1 MKRSNLFMI
10 MMSLFF
16 SLAGIAQNQATIID
30 DVYFNPAST
39 KNTTS
44 GNQTVSSKQKPN
56 YKNGAKEIVFKERQT
71 SKPTAIRDTVYV
83 VGHAG
88 DKIANT
94 GKPASNIK
102 TDASVIHDTI
112 YVTENTMGEV
122 VDSLKDDQQEQG
134 HYLNGFNGTESDLE
148 YAERIRR
155 FHNPKYTIF
164 IGSPAYND
172 IYFLNNNDWNVY
184 VDNSYAYVTPTWT
197 NPYWWDYN
205 YSPYSY
211 SGFGWGFGFGW
222 NNYPWSFYG
231 GFSNYY
237 GYGGLYG
244 SGYGYPYCGFGDY
257 YGYNGYYGYGGGYGN
272 WYGNSRNRNDEGAR
286 REISNYSGRPRLGER
301 QGSSASTMIGSS
313 SAVTRGVSNSGN
325 VRNSTTSN
333 GTRTVTGVRSVSN
346 PANGIGLVRSS
357 TMRSSGINNETST
370 YRTSS
375 FNINT
380 RPRTYSTT
388 VTTTPGTS
396 YSNSRQSSTEY
407 SGRTSYRSES
417 GSRTV
422 ISNSY
427 SAPSRSSYSSENS
440 NTSRSSTPSYS
451 NSSPRSSYSGG
462 SSSGNSSV
470 SSGVSTRGS
479 SASSGGR
486 R

>member
-1 MKRSNLFMI
+1 MKRSNLFII
-10 MMSLFF
+10 MLTLLFP
-16 SLAGIAQNQATIID
+16 LAGIGQNQATIVD

-44 GNQTVSSKQKPN
+44 GNQTVSTKQKPN
-56 YKNGAKEIVFKERQT
+56 YKNGAKEIVFTERQA
-71 SKPTAIRDTVYV
+71 SKPTAIHDTVYV
-83 VGHAG
+83 VGQAG

-94 GKPASNIK
+94 RKQTSNIK
-102 TDASVIHDTI
+102 TDPSIIHDTI
-112 YVTENTMGEV
+112 YVTENAMGEAI
-122 VDSLKDDQQEQG
+122 DSLKGNQEQG

-184 VDNSYAYVTPTWT
+184 VDDSYAYVTPTWT

-313 SAVTRGVSNSGN
+313 STVSRGAYTAGTT
-325 VRNSTTSN
+325 RNSVTNN
-333 GTRTVTGVRSVSN
+333 GTTRSYVSSRTVAN
-346 PANGIGLVRSS
+346 PASGIGLVRSGG
-357 TMRSSGINNETST
+357 TRSSVISNGISNSRSNN
-370 YRTSS
+370 

-388 VTTTPGTS
+388 VTATPNGN
-396 YSNSRQSSTEY
+396 YSSRQSSVGY
-407 SGRTSYRSES
+407 SNRTSYTSNS

-422 ISNSY
+422 ISNS
-427 SAPSRSSYSSENS
+427 SSTPSRSSYSSENYS
-440 NTSRSSTPSYS
+440 NTSRSSSPSYS
-451 NSSPRSSYSGG
+451 SGSSRGSYSSG
-462 SSSGNSSV
+462 SSSV
-470 SSGVSTRGS
+470 SSGGSTRGS